1 MSVVSQPSKTTLT
14 MAEENQEIQVKTVER
29 ELVINARASEVDI
42 ALLEDKILVEL
53 HKEKT
58 NNQFAVGDVYL
69 GRVKKILPGLN
80 AAFVDVGYEKE
91 AFLHYLDLGPQFRS
105 LLKFKNAVTSG
116 NEAEMT
122 MDKFKLEP
130 DIEKN
135 GKIATM
141 LNVGDLIPVQ
151 IAKEPI
157 STKGPRISSEISFA
171 GRYIVLVPFSNRI
184 SVSQKIRSG
193 EERSRLKRLMQSIK
207 PNNYGVIIRTVAE
220 NKKVADLDADLKTL
234 IDKWERCIAEM
245 TKMTASG
252 RMVSEQDQTTVMLRD
267 LLNESFNNIH
277 VNDQTLYEDIKSY
290 IQTIAPQKAE
300 IVKLYK
306 GKDPIFDNFGV
317 SRQIKGLFGKVV
329 TIRNGVYLIIEHTEA
344 MHVID
349 VNSGHRVNKEN
360 TQEENALIVNIE
372 AAKEIARQLR
382 LRDMG
387 GIIIVDFIDMHEAAH
402 RKQLFDV
409 LCQEMALDRAK
420 HTILPATKFGLIQI
434 TRQRVRPATEVQVQE
449 KCPVCDGE
457 GKIRPAILYI
467 DEIENNL
474 KYLLLDQNENN
485 ITLQVHPF
493 IGAYLTIGW
502 HSIRRQ
508 WMRKYHK
515 KFKVQSMPEFH
526 MLQYNFQN
534 ANGDDIKI

>member
-1 MSVVSQPSKTTLT
+1 MNVNPLEALQ
-14 MAEENQEIQVKTVER
+14 MAEEQQEIKVKTVER

-53 HKEKT
+53 HKEKI

-105 LLKFKNAVTSG
+105 LLKFKNMLTSSKEGEVTM
-116 NEAEMT
+116 E
-122 MDKFKLEP
+122 KFKLEP
-130 DIEKN
+130 DIEKS
-135 GKIATM
+135 GKIANM
-141 LNVGDLIPVQ
+141 LNAGDLIPVQ

-157 STKGPRISSEISFA
+157 STKGPRISAEISFA
-171 GRYIVLVPFSNRI
+171 GRYLVLVPFSNRI

-193 EERSRLKRLMQSIK
+193 EERSRLKRLIQSIR

-234 IDKWERCIAEM
+234 IEKWERCVSEM
-245 TKMTASG
+245 TKMTAAG
-252 RMVSEQDQTTVMLRD
+252 RMVSEQDQTMVMLRD

-277 VNDQTLYEDIKSY
+277 VNDEMLYEEIRSY
-290 IQTIAPQKAE
+290 IQTIAPQKTE

-306 GKDPIFDNFGV
+306 GRDSIFDNFGV

-360 TQEENALIVNIE
+360 SQEENALLVNIE

-387 GIIIVDFIDMHEAAH
+387 GIIIVDFIDMREAEH
-402 RKQLFDV
+402 RKQLYDV

-474 KYLLLDQNENN
+474 RYLLQDQNENN

-493 IGAYLTIGW
+493 IGAYLTKGW
-502 HSIRRQ
+502 FSIRRK
-508 WMRKYHK
+508 WMKKYGK
-515 KFKVQSMPEFH
+515 KFKVESVEDFH
-526 MLQYNFQN
+526 MLQYNFRN
-534 ANGDDIKI
+534 AKGDDIKI